1 MQSLIP
7 VVCAALGAWLF
18 VAGIASFLV
27 PSTGPAP
34 MGTSML
40 FGGTLLAVAFQL
52 WRNRSRAAGRAAPL
66 SPGRATAA
74 PQDGDW
80 LANLPDVDGFR
91 RAAQALAALDAILSP
106 EWEARYFS
114 FDARW
119 SEEHQLASMRD
130 GSGDHWFAQI
140 GRDGIVVHGLAHE
153 CEDFVRGEPKPWVFR
168 HLPRELGATF
178 LAEPAFDTANSTYC
192 LWRAANATQWS
203 RGPVP
208 ATARD
213 DGAHD
218 QLQLLWSGAVGY
230 RDWAEEYYEARL
242 ELADVE
248 ALFRHEPVTLE
259 RARRMNPAI
268 DFVALQKELS
278 AIDYPAASA

>member
-1 MQSLIP
+1 MQLLLAI
-7 VVCAALGAWLF
+7 VCAALGAWLF

-40 FGGTLLAVAFQL
+40 FGASLLAVAFQL
-52 WRNRSRAAGRAAPL
+52 WRNRSRVEGTAVPFEAGKHARPR
-66 SPGRATAA
+66 G
-74 PQDGDW
+74 GDW
-80 LANLPDVDGFR
+80 LAKLPDLDGFR
-91 RAAQALAALDAILSP
+91 RVAQSLAALDAILSP
-106 EWEARYFS
+106 EWQSRYYS
-114 FDARW
+114 YDARW

-140 GRDGIVVHGLAHE
+140 GRDGIVVHGLVHE
-153 CEDFVRGEPKPWVFR
+153 CEDFVRGEPKPWVFG
-168 HLPRELGATF
+168 HLPRELGEAF
-178 LAEPAFDTANSTYC
+178 LTEPAFDTANSTYC
-192 LWRAANATQWS
+192 LWRAANATHWS

-208 ATARD
+208 ATAHD

-230 RDWAEEYYEARL
+230 RGWAEEYYEARL

-248 ALFRHEPVTLE
+248 AFFRHEPVTLE

-268 DFVALQKELS
+268 DFAALHKELS
-278 AIDYPAASA
+278 AIGYPAAGA